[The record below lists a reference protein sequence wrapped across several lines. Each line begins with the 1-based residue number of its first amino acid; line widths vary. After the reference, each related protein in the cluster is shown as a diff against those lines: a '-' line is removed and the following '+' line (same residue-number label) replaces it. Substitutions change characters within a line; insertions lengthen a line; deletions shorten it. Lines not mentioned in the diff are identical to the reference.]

1 MVVSV
6 LGEVLKAKGLS
17 RRAVAR
23 RAGIAPNQVGNLC
36 RAHHSEMPTVSLT
49 TLSRVCMVLNI
60 EITDVLKLQPK

>member
-6 LGEVLKAKGLS
+6 LGDVLKAKGLS

-36 RAHHSEMPTVSLT
+36 RAHHSAAPMVSLL
-49 TLSRVCMVLNI
+49 TLGKVCQALNM
-60 EITDVLKLQPK
+60 DVSDMLKLQPE